1 MLGRDL
7 KSTIIIDNSA
17 VSYQF
22 QPENAIPCSNF
33 IDDPNDTDLFELVP
47 LLRVLHHH
55 AVCPRAIVGKAG
67 HGVLEDR

>member
-47 LLRVLHHH
+47 LLEALVGV
-55 AVCPRAIVGKAG
+55 ADVTRAINYKPST
-67 HGVLEDR
+67 